1 MKKKQVNWYLIIGY
15 TLISIGIYIAAS
27 IYFPIA
33 KNEIG
38 YQISKIEGAENKELV
53 PVDKSFGILIPKIQ
67 ANSKIIKNVDPFNSS
82 IYQKAL
88 SQGVAH
94 AKTSALPGSNG
105 NIFLFSHSSADFLTA
120 SRYNSIFYLLNKLVI
135 GDEIKIYYED
145 KEYIYHV
152 TSKRVADPT
161 DTSFI
166 YSKAPKETLT
176 LMTCWPPGTSIKR
189 LVVQATLLP

>member
-1 MKKKQVNWYLIIGY
+1 MKKKQINWFLVTGY
-15 TLISIGIYIAAS
+15 TLISIGIYIATS

-38 YQISKIEGAENKELV
+38 YQVSRLQENEKKELV

-67 ANSKIIKNVDPFNSS
+67 ANSKVIKNVDPFNSN

-94 AKTSALPGSNG
+94 AKTSALPGSKG
-105 NIFLFSHSSADFLTA
+105 NVFLFSHSSADFLTA

-135 GDEIKIYYED
+135 GDEIKIFYED

-152 TSKRVADPT
+152 TSKRVVEPT

-166 YSKAPKETLT
+166 YSKASKETLS
-176 LMTCWPPGTSIKR
+176 LMTCWPPGTSLKR